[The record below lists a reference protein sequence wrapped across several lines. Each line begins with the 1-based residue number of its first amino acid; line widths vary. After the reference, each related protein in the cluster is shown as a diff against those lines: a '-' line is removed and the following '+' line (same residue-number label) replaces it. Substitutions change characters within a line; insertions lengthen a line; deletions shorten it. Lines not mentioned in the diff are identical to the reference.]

1 VETSAKTRE
10 NVDKG
15 ETRWF
20 CLMFPAL
27 PYTVLPT
34 GDSKNISL
42 MQIRKK
48 LFYWNLV
55 QAGKS
60 DNVDREPG
68 FLIICGSTFCI
79 LDLLTDLY
87 DLSVVSP
94 IKLLKHDHCPSV
106 YSYDL
111 IVVFCLVI

>member
-1 VETSAKTRE
+1 METSAKTRE

-20 CLMFPAL
+20 YLRFPAL
-27 PYTVLPT
+27 PYTT

-94 IKLLKHDHCPSV
+94 I
-106 YSYDL
+106 
-111 IVVFCLVI
+111 